1 MFSIIFAHAAER
13 FVERIIACVP
23 IVVANEAAKE
33 VSLID
38 RLETLAENTK
48 DLTLGDLLKKG
59 K

>member
-13 FVERIIACVP
+13 FVERTLRTVP
-23 IVVANEAAKE
+23 IVVANEVAKE